1 MLRSGSGRGR
11 CGTRTQKGR
20 RRPRPGTAPALAI
33 QDRRH
38 EHAGE
43 QPRQSVLMDADH
55 LCRAAPGDRV
65 VRHSPLVGYLTAL
78 RSFKKL
84 RLSCATPARPARVVA
99 ASDRGLRIRYGG
111 DSPARSATRA
121 GAPGSREC
129 RSCRAPLK
137 EAEVLIEGWRKQYNR
152 VRPHSSLGYRPP
164 APEAVL
170 LQPAALRSAGS
181 NNPLSA
187 PI

>member
-1 MLRSGSGRGR
+1 MGRVHVEHGEVILLVAAGRG
-11 CGTRTQKGR
+11 GR
-20 RRPRPGTAPALAI
+20 LVTACRERRPRDELLN
-33 QDRRH
+33 
-38 EHAGE
+38 GE
-43 QPRQSVLMDADH
+43 IF
-55 LCRAAPGDRV
+55 
-65 VRHSPLVGYLTAL
+65 YT
-78 RSFKKL
+78 
-84 RLSCATPARPARVVA
+84 
-99 ASDRGLRIRYGG
+99 
-111 DSPARSATRA
+111 
-121 GAPGSREC
+121 
-129 RSCRAPLK
+129 LK